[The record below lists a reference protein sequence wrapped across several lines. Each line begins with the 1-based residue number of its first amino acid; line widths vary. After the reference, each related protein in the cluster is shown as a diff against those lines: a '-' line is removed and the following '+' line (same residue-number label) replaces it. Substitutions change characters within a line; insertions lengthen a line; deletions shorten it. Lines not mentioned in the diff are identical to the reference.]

1 MGAYLL
7 GSVPTAYVAVRMACG
22 ADIRELG
29 SRNVGAFNTYKQVG
43 PWGGIFVLLTDTAKG
58 ALAVAVPRL
67 AGADDWTLF
76 ATTTLV
82 VAGHN
87 WPVFLNF
94 RGGKGAAAIFGISLA
109 VVPSLVLITLAVVA
123 LIVLVIR
130 NVVLG
135 VAFGFIMLDTLLLVT
150 GQDAEQVVLCIF
162 LTLVVTVTYLISSRD
177 HVTNSIRDH
186 RWKELF
192 TGPA

>member
-1 MGAYLL
+1 M
-7 GSVPTAYVAVRMACG
+7 P
-22 ADIRELG
+22 
-29 SRNVGAFNTYKQVG
+29 
-43 PWGGIFVLLTDTAKG
+43 VLLVDAGKG
-58 ALAVAVPRL
+58 ALAVLVPTWL
-67 AGADDWTLF
+67 GAPHWTVF
-76 ATTTLV
+76 FTTALV

-94 RGGKGAAAIFGISLA
+94 PGGKGAAAIFGISLA
-109 VVPSLVLITLAVVA
+109 VVPLLVLITLAVLA

-135 VAFGFIMLDTLLLVT
+135 VAFGFIMLNTLLLVT
-150 GQDAEQVVLCIF
+150 GQDAEQVVLCIFCIF

-192 TGPA
+192 TGLA

>member
-1 MGAYLL
+1 M
-7 GSVPTAYVAVRMACG
+7 P
-22 ADIRELG
+22 
-29 SRNVGAFNTYKQVG
+29 
-43 PWGGIFVLLTDTAKG
+43 VLLIDAGKG
-58 ALAVAVPRL
+58 ALAVLVPTWL
-67 AGADDWTLF
+67 GAPHWTIF
-76 ATTTLV
+76 ITTALV

-94 RGGKGAAAIFGISLA
+94 RGGKGAAVIFGISLA
-109 VVPSLVLITLAVVA
+109 IVPLLVLITLAVVA

-135 VAFGFIMLDTLLLVT
+135 VAFGFIMLNTLLLVT
-150 GQDAEQVVLCIF
+150 GQDAEQVALCIY
-162 LTLVVTVTYLISSRD
+162 LTLVVTVTYLINTRD

-192 TGPA
+192 TGLA

>member
-1 MGAYLL
+1 M
-7 GSVPTAYVAVRMACG
+7 P
-22 ADIRELG
+22 
-29 SRNVGAFNTYKQVG
+29 
-43 PWGGIFVLLTDTAKG
+43 VLLVDAGKG
-58 ALAVAVPRL
+58 ALAVLVPAWL
-67 AGADDWTLF
+67 GAPHWTAF
-76 ATTTLV
+76 FTTALV

-109 VVPSLVLITLAVVA
+109 VVPLLVLITLAVVA

-135 VAFGFIMLDTLLLVT
+135 VAFGFIMLNTLLLVT

-162 LTLVVTVTYLISSRD
+162 LTLVVTVTYPISSRD

-186 RWKELF
+186 R
-192 TGPA
+192 